1 MDLESFRSKYSDIT
15 VTTVTPGGKKEEQK
29 AKEIDFKMSTE
40 EEQPPRVEITR
51 VSSVS
56 GTAYGPNSTSTLL
69 MSSSSST
76 AGSAH
81 GPNSSAPA
89 GGSAHGPNSSAPA
102 GGSAHGPNS
111 SAPAGGFAHGRSSA
125 ISNNRGGSA
134 FGPFGP
140 ADGPGTRSQQQTAAA
155 LAYAT
160 EYKEVMAKLD
170 YTKYM
175 QAKLKKLSE
184 SQGQNNAGSGLKFGM
199 KPETMLTA
207 DVEPKGTIVDT
218 FDNLVSVVGKMK
230 TVVKPTGMGMRVA
243 SERLLHEIANARDV
257 VKTGQKILKHEELDT
272 SNNPFKE

>member
-51 VSSVS
+51 VSSGS

-89 GGSAHGPNSSAPA
+89 GG
-102 GGSAHGPNS
+102 
-111 SAPAGGFAHGRSSA
+111 FAHGRSSA
-125 ISNNRGGSA
+125 TSNNRGGSA

-199 KPETMLTA
+199 KPENILTA

-218 FDNLVSVVGKMK
+218 FDNLVSVVRKMK

>member
-29 AKEIDFKMSTE
+29 AKENDFKMSTE

-51 VSSVS
+51 VSSGS
-56 GTAYGPNSTSTLL
+56 GTAYGPSATSTPLNV
-69 MSSSSST
+69 SASSST
-76 AGSAH
+76 AGSSH
-81 GPNSSAPA
+81 R
-89 GGSAHGPNSSAPA
+89 
-102 GGSAHGPNS
+102 PNS
-111 SAPAGGFAHGRSSA
+111 SAPAGGFAHGRRSST
-125 ISNNRGGSA
+125 SNNRSA
-134 FGPFGP
+134 FGPSPLGP
-140 ADGPGTRSQQQTAAA
+140 ADGSGTRSQQQTAAA

-184 SQGQNNAGSGLKFGM
+184 SQGQNNAGAGLKFGM
-199 KPETMLTA
+199 KPENILTA
-207 DVEPKGTIVDT
+207 DVEPKGSIVDT
-218 FDNLVSVVGKMK
+218 FDNLVSVVEKIK
-230 TVVKPTGMGMRVA
+230 TVVKPTSMGMRVA

-272 SNNPFKE
+272 SNTPPKE